1 VLATDGHRQKL
12 EETTMKRL
20 LSLLAL
26 IACAIFPAFAVQ
38 AQGAYPTRPVKIICG
53 FPAGTTLDIVTR
65 IFAQK
70 LEESLGQPF
79 VVENKVGAS
88 GNIGAEAASRAAP
101 DGYTLGVGGIAQAI
115 SMSMFKTINYNLV
128 KDFEPIAYLSV
139 SPNLLVVNASLG
151 VNSVQELIAL
161 AMKNPGKLTYGTA
174 GVGTAPHMS
183 GELFSQ
189 ITGVKLVHVPYRGT
203 NQAII
208 DLLGGRLSLM
218 FAPTPTAAPHVKDSR
233 LKFLAIT
240 SLKRSS
246 MLPDLPPLADS
257 PGLAGFETSIWQ
269 GIWAPKGTPKE
280 IVRRINE
287 VMNKA
292 AATPELKAQ
301 LAKSGAEPVIASPE
315 QWGAYVENEVKKWA
329 KVVEGAG
336 IKVQ

>member
-1 VLATDGHRQKL
+1 
-12 EETTMKRL
+12 MKRML
-20 LSLLAL
+20 ALLAL
-26 IACAIFPAFAVQ
+26 SACALIPAFAAQ
-38 AQGAYPTRPVKIICG
+38 AQSAYPTRPVKIICG

-88 GNIGAEAASRAAP
+88 GNIGTEAASRAAP

-115 SMSMFKTINYNLV
+115 SMSLFKNINYSLV

-139 SPNLLVVNASLG
+139 SPNALVVNASLG
-151 VNSVQELIAL
+151 VNSVADLIAL
-161 AMKNPGKLTYGTA
+161 AKTEPGKLTYGTA

-183 GELFSQ
+183 GELFAQ
-189 ITGVKLVHVPYRGT
+189 LTGIKLAHVPYRGT

-218 FAPTPTAAPHVKDSR
+218 FAPTPTAAPHIKDSR

-246 MLPDLPPLADS
+246 MLPDLPPLADT
-257 PGLAGFETSIWQ
+257 PGLAGFESSIWQ

-280 IVRRINE
+280 IVLKINAA
-287 VMNKA
+287 MNKA
-292 AATPELKAQ
+292 AATEQIKDA
-301 LAKSGAEPVIASPE
+301 LAKSGAEPVIATPE
-315 QWGAYVENEVKKWA
+315 QWGGYIKSEVDKWA
-329 KVVEGAG
+329 KVVKEAG
-336 IKVQ
+336 IKVE

>member
-1 VLATDGHRQKL
+1 
-12 EETTMKRL
+12 MKRML
-20 LSLLAL
+20 ALLAL
-26 IACAIFPAFAVQ
+26 AACALMPAFAVK

-70 LEESLGQPF
+70 LEEGLGQPF

-88 GNIGAEAASRAAP
+88 GNIGTEAASRAAP

-115 SMSMFKTINYNLV
+115 SMSLFKNINYNLE

-139 SPNLLVVNASLG
+139 SPNLLVVNSSLG
-151 VNSVQELIAL
+151 VNSVAELIAL
-161 AMKNPGKLTYGTA
+161 AKKEPGKLTYGTA

-183 GELFSQ
+183 GELFAQ
-189 ITGVKLVHVPYRGT
+189 LTGIKLAHVPYRGT

-218 FAPTPTAAPHVKDSR
+218 FAPTPTAAPHIKDSR

-246 MLPDLPPLADS
+246 MMPDLPPLADT
-257 PGLAGFETSIWQ
+257 PGLAGFESSIWQ

-280 IVRRINE
+280 IGLTLNA
-287 VMNKA
+287 VMTKA
-292 AATPELKAQ
+292 AATEQIKQA
-301 LAKSGAEPVIASPE
+301 LAKSGAEPVVATPE
-315 QWGAYVENEVKKWA
+315 QWGDYIKSEVNKWA
-329 KVVEGAG
+329 KVVQTAG
-336 IKVQ
+336 IKVE